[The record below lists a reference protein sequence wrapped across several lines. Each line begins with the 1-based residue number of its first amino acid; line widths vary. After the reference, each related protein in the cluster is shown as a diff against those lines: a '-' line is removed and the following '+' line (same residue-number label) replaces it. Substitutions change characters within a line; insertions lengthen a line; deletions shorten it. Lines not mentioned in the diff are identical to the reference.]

1 MHLLNLALALFSA
14 SVVASSGAVE
24 YPQCDGGGK
33 LHVCCNAGSEY
44 RSVQCY
50 DCDAGMVSTATLV
63 SLSARLGEAGRALTI
78 YCRSWIAPVNM
89 LIAAELRRKP
99 MPSECSEVGGMIEV
113 VGTRQALN
121 MYLFPVPDSST
132 LPNLTLMSVRK
143 THSPHQAFL

>member
-50 DCDAGMVSTATLV
+50 DCDAGMLDCTCQYAYCSGAAPQTHAK
-63 SLSARLGEAGRALTI
+63 RMFLGG
-78 YCRSWIAPVNM
+78 WN
-89 LIAAELRRKP
+89 
-99 MPSECSEVGGMIEV
+99 
-113 VGTRQALN
+113 
-121 MYLFPVPDSST
+121 D
-132 LPNLTLMSVRK
+132 
-143 THSPHQAFL
+143 